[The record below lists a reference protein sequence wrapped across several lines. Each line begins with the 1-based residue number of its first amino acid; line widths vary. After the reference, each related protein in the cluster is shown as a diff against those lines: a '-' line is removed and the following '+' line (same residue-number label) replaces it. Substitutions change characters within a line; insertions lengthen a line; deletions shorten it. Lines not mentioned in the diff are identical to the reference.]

1 MIWEVFRQEAPE
13 EPHEHCGNVHAP
25 DREMARQFSVIQ
37 HGRRKPT
44 ESLWVAPQ
52 ERVSGVYG
60 DEDAGP
66 VDGEVDW
73 EVFRQEKAGGYHE
86 HCGDV
91 TADSV
96 DGAKTAAD
104 EAYGED
110 EPNSIWVVQSHY
122 VGEITADEVEFGG
135 TTNKAYRFAQT
146 YNVDAAAEEV
156 EASEN
161 EQIDAERR
169 RGGS

>member
-1 MIWEVFRQEAPE
+1 
-13 EPHEHCGNVHAP
+13 
-25 DREMARQFSVIQ
+25 MARQFSVIQ

-146 YNVDAAAEEV
+146 YNVDPAAEEV

>member
-1 MIWEVFRQEAPE
+1 MIWEVFRQEAPQ

-73 EVFRQEKAGGYHE
+73 EVFRQKKAGGYHE

-146 YNVDAAAEEV
+146 YNVDPAAEEV